1 MDRYILLDSIPLFK
15 NYVLISALAAWS
27 LAQVI
32 KVPLEFLR
40 TRRWNWALLFRAGG
54 MPSSHSALVA
64 STAHGIGLSAGF
76 DTPLFALAVAVAM
89 IVIYD
94 STGIR
99 RQAGRHAALINA
111 MINDLAT
118 GHPLKQEHLREVLG
132 HTPIQ
137 AFMGTLMGI
146 AMAQAIWMYG
156 WYW

>member
-1 MDRYILLDSIPLFK
+1 MNVPLFN
-15 NYVLISALAAWS
+15 NYVLIAALIAWS

-40 TRRWNWALLFRAGG
+40 TRRINWALLFSSGG

-64 STAHGIGLSAGF
+64 ATAHGIGLYNGYDS
-76 DTPLFALAVAVAM
+76 PVFALAVSVAM

-94 STGIR
+94 ATGIR

-111 MINDLAT
+111 MINDLAS

-137 AFMGTLMGI
+137 ALAGTLMGI
-146 AMAQAIWMYG
+146 LIAQIFWFLFQS
-156 WYW
+156 